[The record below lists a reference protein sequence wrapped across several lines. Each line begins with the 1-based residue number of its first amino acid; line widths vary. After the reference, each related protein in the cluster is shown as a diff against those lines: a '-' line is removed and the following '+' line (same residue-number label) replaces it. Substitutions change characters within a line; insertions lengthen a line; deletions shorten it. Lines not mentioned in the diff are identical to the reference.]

1 MTENDFKK
9 MNDYQLVSIIKNS
22 DPDNQTYEYN
32 LASKVLFERYERQL
46 HKNWWKLRAQMNG
59 SQLIENLKEEYY
71 SEAQE
76 AFWVAIQKIN
86 LDKVRDDNWKCV
98 GWIDFYLRN
107 VRTKL
112 IKDTKL
118 NSKSKSITSM
128 KEDEGDDGSL
138 IVDPDVE
145 IAYWESEG
153 FRREPSYAYETME
166 SVGNCENAVAMC
178 KAGWSNYKN
187 EIFDY
192 LQEGK
197 TKTEIAKIMNENP
210 MKIYQV
216 TTSMKKDMKKAL
228 GV

>member
-1 MTENDFKK
+1 MNDF
-9 MNDYQLVSIIKNS
+9 QLVSIIKNS
-22 DPDNQTYEYN
+22 NPNKDSYEYN
-32 LASKVLFERYERQL
+32 LAAKVLFERYEQQI

-59 SQLIENLKEEYY
+59 SQLVDSLKEEYY

-76 AFWVAIQKIN
+76 AFWTAIQKIN

-112 IKDTKL
+112 IKDTKQL
-118 NSKSKSITSM
+118 SKSKSITSM
-128 KEDEGDDGSL
+128 KEDEGEDESL
-138 IVDPDVE
+138 VVDPDVE
-145 IAYWESEG
+145 ISYWESEG
-153 FRREPSYAYETME
+153 FRNEPSYAYEITE
-166 SVGNCENAVAMC
+166 ANNICANAIAYC
-178 KAGWSNYKN
+178 RDEWDSYKN
-187 EIFDY
+187 QVFDY
-192 LQEGK
+192 LQAGK
-197 TKTEIAKIMNENP
+197 TRAEIARIMDENP